1 MDVPLNIYE
10 ASALTRAFQTK
21 FWKCILLR
29 LCVIWDLYFDLV
41 ELSFFSY
48 DYNPLFPFVKFWH
61 RKVQFSCFLRL
72 VLKRDFHPFSGIEK
86 GHWSNIF
93 SSGVFE
99 PIVHFVT
106 KFKFCLQGLDI
117 MQKSYL
123 EALIFLIN
131 ISYFFYGVQDLCF
144 L

>member
-1 MDVPLNIYE
+1 M
-10 ASALTRAFQTK
+10 
-21 FWKCILLR
+21 
-29 LCVIWDLYFDLV
+29 
-41 ELSFFSY
+41 
-48 DYNPLFPFVKFWH
+48 
-61 RKVQFSCFLRL
+61 
-72 VLKRDFHPFSGIEK
+72 KRDFHPFSGIEK

-106 KFKFCLQGLDI
+106 KFNFCLQGLDI

-131 ISYFFYGVQDLCF
+131 ISDFFRGYKIYVSNKYRKMEFVGISNTYI
-144 L
+144 

>member
-1 MDVPLNIYE
+1 M
-10 ASALTRAFQTK
+10 
-21 FWKCILLR
+21 
-29 LCVIWDLYFDLV
+29 
-41 ELSFFSY
+41 
-48 DYNPLFPFVKFWH
+48 
-61 RKVQFSCFLRL
+61 
-72 VLKRDFHPFSGIEK
+72 KRDIHPFSGIEK

-106 KFKFCLQGLDI
+106 KFNFCLQGLDI

-131 ISYFFYGVQDLCF
+131 ISDFLRGTRFMFFINTKKWNL
-144 L
+144 LE

>member
-1 MDVPLNIYE
+1 M
-10 ASALTRAFQTK
+10 
-21 FWKCILLR
+21 
-29 LCVIWDLYFDLV
+29 
-41 ELSFFSY
+41 
-48 DYNPLFPFVKFWH
+48 
-61 RKVQFSCFLRL
+61 
-72 VLKRDFHPFSGIEK
+72 KRDIHPFSGIEK

-106 KFKFCLQGLDI
+106 KFNFCLQGLDI

-131 ISYFFYGVQDLCF
+131 ISDFLRGYKIYVSYKYKKMEFVGISNTYISFYIQNQMKS
-144 L
+144 